1 MLALSLTSDTIRYY
15 MAEKQAFVQQI
26 TAEEYET
33 LLPSRLPGAALQ
45 EQIPFSLL
53 VRHNEQSAEAF
64 RVMMNVKGLERTA
77 GAVTFMAILLN
88 EDFQPALRPI
98 KSTIGPDNMWSG
110 GLYMVT
116 NGQSTPTKT
125 GFVMPYED
133 DVDRSLLDFF
143 ESVGASH

>member
-1 MLALSLTSDTIRYY
+1 
-15 MAEKQAFVQQI
+15 MAEKHAFVQQI

-64 RVMMNVKGLERTA
+64 RVMMNVKGLKRTA

-88 EDFQPALRPI
+88 EDFQPALQPI
-98 KSTIGPDNMWSG
+98 NSTIGPDNMWSG
-110 GLYMVT
+110 GLRMVT
-116 NGQSTPTKT
+116 DGQSTPTET
-125 GFVMPYED
+125 GFIMPYED
-133 DVDRSLLDFF
+133 AVDRSLLDFF